1 MYKFLLKYINHSL
14 YQLLY
19 IPIQKKL
26 TFLSIQK
33 INISKYKI
41 HIFYIIFIII
51 QLNQYL
57 LLTNHHY
64 NNHVHKQPSSYK
76 HTIL

>member
-19 IPIQKKL
+19 VPIQKKL

-33 INISKYKI
+33 VNISKCRI
-41 HIFYIIFIII
+41 QVFCIIFVII
-51 QLNQYL
+51 QLGQYL
-57 LLTNHHY
+57 LLANHHCD
-64 NNHVHKQPSSYK
+64 NHVHKQPSSYR
-76 HTIL
+76 HAVL